1 MTYDETRA
9 GNPEL
14 SCGLTVGQHLEA
26 SPYLLPDPS
35 SSPLRGEMGGATA
48 SPNPRSTLSKARMPI
63 VTRNSLK

>member
-35 SSPLRGEMGGATA
+35 SSPLRGEKGGGDCVSE
-48 SPNPRSTLSKARMPI
+48 SPIHAFQG
-63 VTRNSLK
+63 